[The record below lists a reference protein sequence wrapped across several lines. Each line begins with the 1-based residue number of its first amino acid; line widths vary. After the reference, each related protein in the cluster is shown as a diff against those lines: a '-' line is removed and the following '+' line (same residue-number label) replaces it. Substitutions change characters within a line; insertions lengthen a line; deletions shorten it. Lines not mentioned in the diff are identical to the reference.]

1 MKAPT
6 MPKTGQC
13 KWTEGDSGSYTFPCP
28 NLAENGSYC
37 DHHRSIVYETPEQRK
52 ARAEEMRAAN
62 AAANK
67 KRLAA

>member
-1 MKAPT
+1 MKAPV
-6 MPKTGQC
+6 MPKAGQC
-13 KWTEGDSGSYTFPCP
+13 KWTEGDSGSYTFPCK
-28 NLAENGSYC
+28 NRAENGSYC
-37 DHHRSIVYETPEQRK
+37 DHHRTIVYETPEQRK